1 MGDYVPYINYALI
14 PDDLKKEIL
23 IEIGRIMRL
32 RNSGEHEQYVAG
44 VTAHL
49 SKYFQTKFGIAVD
62 SGTTALQLSLTALG
76 VEAQDEVIIPTYTYV
91 ATALAVTNLGAKP
104 VFVDVRLSDLTINP
118 DLIESNITSRT
129 KAVIPVHIHGL
140 CCDINKIRQIC
151 TKRKIALV
159 EDASQAH
166 GALINGEKA
175 GSFGIGCFSL
185 HTSKNL
191 GGIGDAG
198 FIALNDEDL
207 YRKIETFLIPESGTQ
222 AALESR
228 RTPCTM
234 DAIQA
239 AIIQKKLPFLDIV
252 NARKREIANQ
262 YDAFIVEPD
271 IKKPIAM
278 KGVTPV
284 YRDYFILVDGRDAL
298 RTRLL
303 KEGIETKLGY
313 TPLHLLKTFEHFCGR
328 RKDFPVSE
336 MIAGRVLLLP
346 SFWGMSDSQVKHVGD
361 VLQKRLPRPKK

>member
-1 MGDYVPYINYALI
+1 MAIHVPYIDYSLV
-14 PDDLKKEIL
+14 PDGFKKEIL
-23 IEIGRIMRL
+23 IEIGRTMRL
-32 RNSGEHEQYVAG
+32 RNASEHEQYVAG
-44 VTAHL
+44 VTARL
-49 SKYFQTKFGIAVD
+49 SKYFQTKFGVAVD

-76 VEAQDEVIIPTYTYV
+76 VQKQDEVILPTYTYV

-118 DLIESNITSRT
+118 DLIEAHITPRT

-140 CCDINKIRQIC
+140 CCDIKKIRQIC
-151 TKRKIALV
+151 TKRNIALI

-166 GALINGEKA
+166 GALINGRKA
-175 GSFGIGCFSL
+175 GSFGVGCFSL

-207 YRKIETFLIPESGTQ
+207 YRKIEQFLVPDSLTP
-222 AALESR
+222 AALDSR

-239 AIIQKKLPFLDIV
+239 AIIQKKLILLDAV
-252 NARKREIANQ
+252 NERKRQIAGQ
-262 YDAFIVEPD
+262 YDALIVSPD
-271 IKKPIAM
+271 IKKPVPMEGTSA
-278 KGVTPV
+278 V
-284 YRDYFILVDGRDAL
+284 YRDYFILTDGRDAL
-298 RTRLL
+298 RSRLL

-313 TPLHLLKTFEHFCGR
+313 APLHLSKTFERFGGH

-336 MIAGRVLLLP
+336 IIAKQVLLLP
-346 SFWGMSDSQVKHVGD
+346 SFFGMSDSQVKHVGAA
-361 VLQKRLPRPKK
+361 LRGSHHA